1 MRPWSKLQRDLYK
14 IIDCKINLQI
24 HCIAYR
30 MDSQRG
36 STNLPRYWIT
46 LGKETLW
53 DYPKDFVKKH
63 GTKNYSDTKIN
74 NYPYSSDV
82 PDISDLL
89 REYIET
95 PKEKI
100 YENHFENDKWG
111 LINILKSADRR
122 IGKGRLIE
130 LKSKTHNVAANKII
144 EERLKEIN

>member
-14 IIDCKINLQI
+14 ILDNKINFQI
-24 HCIAYR
+24 HCVAYR
-30 MDSQRG
+30 KDSQRG
-36 STNLPRYWIT
+36 STNLPRFWIT

-53 DYPKDFVKKH
+53 DYPKDFVKEH
-63 GTKNYSDTKIN
+63 GTKNYSDTKIH

-95 PKEKI
+95 PKEEI
-100 YENHFENDKWG
+100 YEKHFENDKWG

-122 IGKGRLIE
+122 IGKRRLIE

-144 EERLKEIN
+144 EERLKGN